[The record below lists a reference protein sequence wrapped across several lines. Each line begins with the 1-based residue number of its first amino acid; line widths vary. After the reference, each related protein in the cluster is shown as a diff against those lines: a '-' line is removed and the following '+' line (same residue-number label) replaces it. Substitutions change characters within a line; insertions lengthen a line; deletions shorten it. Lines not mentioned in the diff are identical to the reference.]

1 MGPIEHCPTYIENP
15 TQAEWDLA
23 QFLCDGCGAVG
34 DSWVFSQPPFTRA
47 TCPNCGGHDTFPVVE
62 YDDGDDD
69 DLYDEPTDDELR
81 AIEAALERDA
91 ERERQHQRRVSK
103 AENCD
108 DDLD

>member
-1 MGPIEHCPTYIENP
+1 
-15 TQAEWDLA
+15 
-23 QFLCDGCGAVG
+23 
-34 DSWVFSQPPFTRA
+34 
-47 TCPNCGGHDTFPVVE
+47 VE